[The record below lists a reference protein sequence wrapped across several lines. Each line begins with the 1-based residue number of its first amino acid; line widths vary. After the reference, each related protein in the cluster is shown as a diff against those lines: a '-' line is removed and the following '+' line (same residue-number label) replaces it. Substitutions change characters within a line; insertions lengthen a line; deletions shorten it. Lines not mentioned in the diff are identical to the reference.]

1 MSVRL
6 KLKKTLLSLS
16 VIALLVGF
24 GLIVAR
30 SGPLA
35 PIKVTVDEVV
45 EADLTPTLF
54 GIGTVEARRSYQIGP
69 TVASRVQSVFV
80 DVGEAVKA
88 GQVLA
93 EMDPIDLDQRAAAGA
108 AALARAGSTI
118 AAAEAQR
125 RDAQVRLN
133 LAAAN
138 AKRYVDLGKKA
149 FVTRSVVDGKLQEE
163 QSAIAQLNA
172 AEAALA
178 GARQDQLR
186 LAADHD
192 GLLAQRAKSRL
203 LAPVDGVVTA
213 RDAEPGSTLVAGQS
227 AVRMV
232 DPASLWIKLRL
243 DQSRSAGLQAGLPAR
258 IRLRSQPVD
267 TFPGTVAR
275 VDLIA
280 DSVTEERLAQVSF
293 ERIPPALSVGEIAE
307 ITLQLPTIRK
317 ARVIPNAALRYQGD
331 RTGVWKLTDDG
342 LAFTVVRLAAGTVD
356 GRIQVVDG
364 LTEGDRIVVY
374 SEKDLK
380 ADSAI
385 KIVSAL
391 TGSGK

>member
-6 KLKKTLLSLS
+6 KLKKTLLSLT

-307 ITLQLPTIRK
+307 ITLQLPAIRK

>member
-6 KLKKTLLSLS
+6 KLKKTLLSLT

-163 QSAIAQLNA
+163 QSAIAQLKA

>member
-1 MSVRL
+1 VPIPNSVGVRSAS
-6 KLKKTLLSLS
+6 TSS
-16 VIALLVGF
+16 STVT
-24 GLIVAR
+24 LIVAR

-35 PIKVTVDEVV
+35 PIKVTVDELV

-69 TVASRVQSVFV
+69 TVASRVQSVSV

-88 GQVLA
+88 GQLLA

-133 LAAAN
+133 LAVAN
-138 AKRYVDLGKKA
+138 AKRYVDLGNKA
-149 FVTRSVVDGKLQEE
+149 FVTQSVVDGKLQEE
-163 QSAIAQLNA
+163 QSASAQLKA

-243 DQSRSAGLQAGLPAR
+243 DQSRSAGLQPGLPAR
-258 IRLRSQPVD
+258 IRLRSQPGD
-267 TFPGTVAR
+267 AFPGTVAR

-307 ITLQLPTIRK
+307 ITLQLPAIRK

-342 LAFTVVRLAAGTVD
+342 LEFTVVKLAAGTVD

-364 LTEGDRIVVY
+364 LSEGDRIVVY

-380 ADSAI
+380 VDSAI

>member
-1 MSVRL
+1 MS
-6 KLKKTLLSLS
+6 
-16 VIALLVGF
+16 
-24 GLIVAR
+24 
-30 SGPLA
+30 
-35 PIKVTVDEVV
+35 
-45 EADLTPTLF
+45 
-54 GIGTVEARRSYQIGP
+54 
-69 TVASRVQSVFV
+69 
-80 DVGEAVKA
+80 AVP
-88 GQVLA
+88 V
-93 EMDPIDLDQRAAAGA
+93 
-108 AALARAGSTI
+108 
-118 AAAEAQR
+118 
-125 RDAQVRLN
+125 
-133 LAAAN
+133 
-138 AKRYVDLGKKA
+138 
-149 FVTRSVVDGKLQEE
+149 
-163 QSAIAQLNA
+163 
-172 AEAALA
+172 
-178 GARQDQLR
+178 
-186 LAADHD
+186 
-192 GLLAQRAKSRL
+192 

-243 DQSRSAGLQAGLPAR
+243 DQSRSAGLQTGLPAR
-258 IRLRSQPVD
+258 IRLRSQPGD
-267 TFPGTVAR
+267 AFPGTVAR

-307 ITLQLPTIRK
+307 ITLQLPAIRK

-342 LAFTVVRLAAGTVD
+342 LEFTVVKLAAGTVD

-364 LTEGDRIVVY
+364 LSEGDRIVVY

-380 ADSAI
+380 VDSAI

>member
-69 TVASRVQSVFV
+69 TVASRVQSLFV

-243 DQSRSAGLQAGLPAR
+243 DQSRSAGLQPGLPAR
-258 IRLRSQPVD
+258 IRLRSQPGD
-267 TFPGTVAR
+267 AFPGTVAR

-342 LAFTVVRLAAGTVD
+342 LEFTVVKLAAGTVD
-356 GRIQVVDG
+356 GRIPVVDG
-364 LTEGDRIVVY
+364 LSEGDRIVVY

>member
-6 KLKKTLLSLS
+6 KLKKTLLSLT

-163 QSAIAQLNA
+163 QSAIAQLKA

-243 DQSRSAGLQAGLPAR
+243 DQSRSAGLQPGLPAR
-258 IRLRSQPVD
+258 IRLRSQPGD
-267 TFPGTVAR
+267 AFPGTVAR

>member
-213 RDAEPGSTLVAGQS
+213 RDAEPGSILVAGQS

-364 LTEGDRIVVY
+364 LSEGDRIVVY

-380 ADSAI
+380 VDSAI

>member
-6 KLKKTLLSLS
+6 KLKKTLLSLT

-213 RDAEPGSTLVAGQS
+213 RDAEPGSILVAGQS

-342 LAFTVVRLAAGTVD
+342 LEFTVVKLAAGTVD

-364 LTEGDRIVVY
+364 LSEGDRIVVY

>member
-6 KLKKTLLSLS
+6 KLKKTLLSLT

-69 TVASRVQSVFV
+69 TVASRVQSVSV

-88 GQVLA
+88 GQLLA

-108 AALARAGSTI
+108 AALSRAGSTI

-163 QSAIAQLNA
+163 QSAIAQLKA

-213 RDAEPGSTLVAGQS
+213 RDAEPGSILVAGQS

-342 LAFTVVRLAAGTVD
+342 LEFTVVKLAAGTVD

-364 LTEGDRIVVY
+364 LSEGDRIVVY

-380 ADSAI
+380 VDSAI

>member
-108 AALARAGSTI
+108 AALSRAGSTI

-163 QSAIAQLNA
+163 QSAIAQLKA

-307 ITLQLPTIRK
+307 ITLQLPAIRK

-342 LAFTVVRLAAGTVD
+342 LEFTVVKLAAGTVD

-364 LTEGDRIVVY
+364 LSEGDRIVVY

>member
-69 TVASRVQSVFV
+69 TVASRVQSLFV

-108 AALARAGSTI
+108 AALSRAGSTI

-307 ITLQLPTIRK
+307 ITLQLPAIRK

>member
-6 KLKKTLLSLS
+6 KLKKTLLSLT

-69 TVASRVQSVFV
+69 TVASRVQSLFV

-163 QSAIAQLNA
+163 QSAIAQLKA

-213 RDAEPGSTLVAGQS
+213 RDAEPGSILVAGQS

-243 DQSRSAGLQAGLPAR
+243 DQSRSAGLQAGIPAR

-331 RTGVWKLTDDG
+331 RTGVLKLTDDG
-342 LAFTVVRLAAGTVD
+342 LEFAVVKLAAGTVD
-356 GRIQVVDG
+356 GRIPVVDG
-364 LTEGDRIVVY
+364 LSEGDRIVVY

>member
-6 KLKKTLLSLS
+6 KLKKTLLSLT

-69 TVASRVQSVFV
+69 TVASRVQSLFV

-258 IRLRSQPVD
+258 IRLRSQPGD
-267 TFPGTVAR
+267 AFPGTVAR

-342 LAFTVVRLAAGTVD
+342 LEFTVVKLAAGTVD

>member
-69 TVASRVQSVFV
+69 TVASRVQSLFV

-243 DQSRSAGLQAGLPAR
+243 DQSRSAGLQPGLPAR
-258 IRLRSQPVD
+258 IRLRSQPGD
-267 TFPGTVAR
+267 AFPGTVAR

>member
-6 KLKKTLLSLS
+6 KLKKTLLSLT

-342 LAFTVVRLAAGTVD
+342 LEFTVVKLAAGTVD

-364 LTEGDRIVVY
+364 LSEGDRIVVY

-380 ADSAI
+380 VDSAI

>member
-69 TVASRVQSVFV
+69 TVASRVQSLFV

-243 DQSRSAGLQAGLPAR
+243 DQSRSAGLQTGLPAH
-258 IRLRSQPVD
+258 IRLRSQPGD
-267 TFPGTVAR
+267 AFPGTVAR

-307 ITLQLPTIRK
+307 ITLQLPAIRK

-342 LAFTVVRLAAGTVD
+342 LEFTVVKLAAGTVD

-364 LTEGDRIVVY
+364 LSEGDRIVVY

-380 ADSAI
+380 VDSTI

>member
-6 KLKKTLLSLS
+6 KLKKTLLSLT

-69 TVASRVQSVFV
+69 TVASRVQSLFV

-213 RDAEPGSTLVAGQS
+213 RDAEPGSILVAGQS

>member
-6 KLKKTLLSLS
+6 KLKKTLLSLT

-108 AALARAGSTI
+108 AALSRAGSTI

-163 QSAIAQLNA
+163 QSAIAQLKA

-213 RDAEPGSTLVAGQS
+213 RDAEPGSILVAGQS

-243 DQSRSAGLQAGLPAR
+243 DQSRSAGLQPGLPAR
-258 IRLRSQPVD
+258 IRLRSQPGD
-267 TFPGTVAR
+267 AFPGTVAR

-317 ARVIPNAALRYQGD
+317 ARVIPNSALRYQGD

>member
-6 KLKKTLLSLS
+6 KLKKTLLSLT

-163 QSAIAQLNA
+163 QSAIAQLKA

-213 RDAEPGSTLVAGQS
+213 RDAEPGSILVAGQS

-364 LTEGDRIVVY
+364 LSEGDRIVVY

>member
-6 KLKKTLLSLS
+6 KLKKTLLSLT

-163 QSAIAQLNA
+163 QSAIAQLKA

-364 LTEGDRIVVY
+364 LSEGDRIVVY

-380 ADSAI
+380 VDSAI

>member
-69 TVASRVQSVFV
+69 TVASRVQSLFV

-213 RDAEPGSTLVAGQS
+213 RDAEPGSILVAGQC

-243 DQSRSAGLQAGLPAR
+243 DQSRSAGLQPGLPAR

>member
-6 KLKKTLLSLS
+6 KLKKTLLSLT

-69 TVASRVQSVFV
+69 TVASRVQSVSV

-88 GQVLA
+88 GQLLA

>member
-69 TVASRVQSVFV
+69 TVASRVQSLFV

-108 AALARAGSTI
+108 AALSRAGSTI

-213 RDAEPGSTLVAGQS
+213 RDAEPGSILVAGQS

>member
-6 KLKKTLLSLS
+6 KLKKTLLSLT

-69 TVASRVQSVFV
+69 TVASRVQSLFV

>member
-6 KLKKTLLSLS
+6 KLKKTLLSLT

-69 TVASRVQSVFV
+69 TVASRVQSLFV

-108 AALARAGSTI
+108 AALSRAGSTI

-243 DQSRSAGLQAGLPAR
+243 DQSRSAGLQPGLPAR
-258 IRLRSQPVD
+258 IRLRSQPGD
-267 TFPGTVAR
+267 AFPGTVAR

-307 ITLQLPTIRK
+307 ITLQLPAIRK

-342 LAFTVVRLAAGTVD
+342 LEFTVVKLAAGTVD

-364 LTEGDRIVVY
+364 LSEGDRIVVY

>member
-1 MSVRL
+1 
-6 KLKKTLLSLS
+6 
-16 VIALLVGF
+16 
-24 GLIVAR
+24 
-30 SGPLA
+30 
-35 PIKVTVDEVV
+35 
-45 EADLTPTLF
+45 
-54 GIGTVEARRSYQIGP
+54 
-69 TVASRVQSVFV
+69 
-80 DVGEAVKA
+80 
-88 GQVLA
+88 VLA

-108 AALARAGSTI
+108 AALSRAGSTI

-163 QSAIAQLNA
+163 QSAIAQLKA

-243 DQSRSAGLQAGLPAR
+243 DQSRSAGLQPGLPAR
-258 IRLRSQPVD
+258 IRLRSQPGD
-267 TFPGTVAR
+267 AFPGTVAR

-342 LAFTVVRLAAGTVD
+342 LEFAVVKTATGTVD

-364 LTEGDRIVVY
+364 LSEGDRIVVY

>member
-213 RDAEPGSTLVAGQS
+213 RDAEPGSILVAGQS

-307 ITLQLPTIRK
+307 ITLQLPAIRK

-342 LAFTVVRLAAGTVD
+342 LEFTVVKLAAGTVD

-364 LTEGDRIVVY
+364 LSEGDRIVVY

-380 ADSAI
+380 VDSAI

>member
-16 VIALLVGF
+16 VIALLAGF

-69 TVASRVQSVFV
+69 TVASRVQSVSV

-88 GQVLA
+88 GQLLA

-138 AKRYVDLGKKA
+138 AKRYVDLGNKA
-149 FVTRSVVDGKLQEE
+149 FVTQSVVDGKLQEE
-163 QSAIAQLNA
+163 QSASAQLKA

-243 DQSRSAGLQAGLPAR
+243 DQSRSAGLQPGLPAR
-258 IRLRSQPVD
+258 IRLRSQPGD
-267 TFPGTVAR
+267 AFPGTVAR

-342 LAFTVVRLAAGTVD
+342 LEFTVVKLAAGTVD

-364 LTEGDRIVVY
+364 LSEGDRIVVY

>member
-69 TVASRVQSVFV
+69 TVASRVQSLFV

>member
-69 TVASRVQSVFV
+69 TVASRVQSLFV

-108 AALARAGSTI
+108 AALSRAGSTI

-243 DQSRSAGLQAGLPAR
+243 DQSRSAGLQPGLPAR
-258 IRLRSQPVD
+258 IRLRSQPGD
-267 TFPGTVAR
+267 AFPGTVAR

-342 LAFTVVRLAAGTVD
+342 LEFTVVKLAAGTVD

-364 LTEGDRIVVY
+364 LSEGDRIVVY

>member
-69 TVASRVQSVFV
+69 TVASRVQSLFV

-243 DQSRSAGLQAGLPAR
+243 DQSRSAGLQPGLPAR
-258 IRLRSQPVD
+258 IRLRSQPGD
-267 TFPGTVAR
+267 AFPGTVAR

-342 LAFTVVRLAAGTVD
+342 LEFTVVKLAAGTVD

-364 LTEGDRIVVY
+364 LSEGDRIVVY
-374 SEKDLK
+374 SEKVLK